1 MIREIEEERCSLD
14 SPAPVRLYDQISIS
28 CDNQPA
34 IRSPGKT
41 MFLKFMLAWLIS
53 ANQVVVLC
61 DSSEAHLFY
70 HGQVYFRQAKA
81 GFKGLPRQNGY
92 YPVWTLIDVDYRDRG
107 PDIPTDSRIWPFQTT
122 SPNLDRWKAWSKQSG
137 ATLLGMPLWNVEE
150 LMAGYAFSFFSLL
163 LSTSAMS
170 FDRGSSLTVLRLY
183 YSLRLHPRY
192 NGFLSKLEQS
202 LPLLDAPTLPTIGD
216 NVIDAALEVLRE
228 RKKVVEAEMNGDP
241 DDMDDGFTTSATDR
255 DEDMADEAGQPPT
268 LVITVDNALEILV
281 DNAIEEFGFAPRDVY
296 GGVFNPHGT
305 RRKHAH
311 VVENLDYTAMQ
322 KTVRF
327 FSAKSGLD
335 SITSRHVVVVFPRPH
350 PTDSLLNDDRW
361 AIDFKS
367 IRIAKK
373 ATERMQLLQFE
384 QLHEMFGLFHRIP
397 ASSTLAG
404 WVFEA
409 IVHRLFSGGWQSE
422 SVPQPIRMDLKGPE
436 NSPTFYTDSPS
447 SADPS
452 SSTPGTP
459 SSPLRTH
466 ARDVTLVNLAP
477 RQLSDV
483 TLDDDRYYIPTATN
497 NLLFDSFIID
507 VKGSASVISIFQMTT
522 SEKHEGL
529 HKGYR
534 LIRKIVARVRRL
546 LMKSYPD
553 SAVTVTVAYFLVGP
567 DVRSGYQW
575 DMPIGW
581 DENYRNNDHRGECFC
596 LRIPVPGD
604 IGTSCLFTPNLD
616 RAESW
621 LDIGSS

>member
-1 MIREIEEERCSLD
+1 
-14 SPAPVRLYDQISIS
+14 
-28 CDNQPA
+28 
-34 IRSPGKT
+34 

-255 DEDMADEAGQPPT
+255 DEDMADEAGQSPT

-296 GGVFNPHGT
+296 DGVFNFIIQG
-305 RRKHAH
+305 
-311 VVENLDYTAMQ
+311 
-322 KTVRF
+322 F
-327 FSAKSGLD
+327 
-335 SITSRHVVVVFPRPH
+335 
-350 PTDSLLNDDRW
+350 
-361 AIDFKS
+361 
-367 IRIAKK
+367 
-373 ATERMQLLQFE
+373 
-384 QLHEMFGLFHRIP
+384 
-397 ASSTLAG
+397 STLMQ
-404 WVFEA
+404 WKPSTIPSCKPPNF
-409 IVHRLFSGGWQSE
+409 LSE
-422 SVPQPIRMDLKGPE
+422 I
-436 NSPTFYTDSPS
+436 
-447 SADPS
+447 
-452 SSTPGTP
+452 
-459 SSPLRTH
+459 
-466 ARDVTLVNLAP
+466 
-477 RQLSDV
+477 
-483 TLDDDRYYIPTATN
+483 
-497 NLLFDSFIID
+497 
-507 VKGSASVISIFQMTT
+507 
-522 SEKHEGL
+522 
-529 HKGYR
+529 
-534 LIRKIVARVRRL
+534 
-546 LMKSYPD
+546 
-553 SAVTVTVAYFLVGP
+553 
-567 DVRSGYQW
+567 
-575 DMPIGW
+575 
-581 DENYRNNDHRGECFC
+581 
-596 LRIPVPGD
+596 
-604 IGTSCLFTPNLD
+604 
-616 RAESW
+616 
-621 LDIGSS
+621 